1 MAYPAEQALPND
13 GAWGECW
20 QRKDGSGVPVH
31 LLTST
36 QTPIVRASHH
46 LDRQAGGEGEN
57 AEVALF
63 QPDLKAPEYRLYPV
77 SPTSRYLLGWT
88 VDQASFT
95 HKGSSGAKGDAG
107 PALPRVEFAV
117 QRVFTRCTCKSLK
130 LEVQR
135 LLWKRGADSWE
146 STYRKTS

>member
-1 MAYPAEQALPND
+1 MGGVLTEERRQRRSRAPAYLDTNAHCPSLP
-13 GAWGECW
+13 
-20 QRKDGSGVPVH
+20 P
-31 LLTST
+31 
-36 QTPIVRASHH
+36 P
-46 LDRQAGGEGEN
+46 RQAGGEGEN

-135 LLWKRGADSWE
+135 LL
-146 STYRKTS
+146 